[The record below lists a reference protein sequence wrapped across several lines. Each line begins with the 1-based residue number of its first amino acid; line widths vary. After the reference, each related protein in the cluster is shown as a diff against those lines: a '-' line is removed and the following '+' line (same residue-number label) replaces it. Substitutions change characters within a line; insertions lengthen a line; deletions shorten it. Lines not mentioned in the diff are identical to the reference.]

1 MEVESQ
7 TPSDVPEDV
16 QVGRGR
22 WGIQGIR
29 PSERRTEKL
38 LRTVELSRVATR
50 SERQRGRWETDVLSA
65 LPESSSL
72 SFYGRCMNK
81 CGANRRNDS
90 DFGGRWGGFPCLC
103 PKRPVETLSLNK

>member
-16 QVGRGR
+16 QVGRGRGR

-65 LPESSSL
+65 LPESSV
-72 SFYGRCMNK
+72 GRPSE
-81 CGANRRNDS
+81 GHS
-90 DFGGRWGGFPCLC
+90 GFPLLC
-103 PKRPVETLSLNK
+103 